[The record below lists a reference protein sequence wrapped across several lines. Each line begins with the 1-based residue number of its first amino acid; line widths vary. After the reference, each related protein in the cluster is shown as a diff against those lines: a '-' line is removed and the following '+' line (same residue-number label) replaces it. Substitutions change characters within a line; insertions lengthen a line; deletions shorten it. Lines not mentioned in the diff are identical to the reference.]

1 MSTFCYKTEG
11 SQEIV
16 NDMTTSSGNDIFKH
30 ENGTYISAAYNR
42 LIFMSFAMI
51 EINNEG

>member
-30 ENGTYISAAYNR
+30 ENGTYIRAGFNQFVD
-42 LIFMSFAMI
+42 IHGI
-51 EINNEG
+51 CDD